1 MVGPNECLF
10 VCPKPCFLFM
20 AQPGLGGR
28 EGDSLGEWWVGA
40 VGREMGTVAL
50 GWVAGPVH
58 AATQS
63 KQASKES
70 RVEMWRCG
78 ISAAEFWGSHD
89 DHELWGRF
97 CFHPC
102 KVLFYFWFLD
112 WVHLVFSKEKW
123 F

>member
-1 MVGPNECLF
+1 MGGAVRVFKMCQMSACLF
-10 VCPKPCFLFM
+10 ALNLVFFFVGGTHCSYGT
-20 AQPGLGGR
+20 ARAGGR

-58 AATQS
+58 AAAQS

-89 DHELWGRF
+89 DMN
-97 CFHPC
+97 
-102 KVLFYFWFLD
+102 
-112 WVHLVFSKEKW
+112 
-123 F
+123 

>member
-1 MVGPNECLF
+1 MSACLF
-10 VCPKPCFLFM
+10 ALNLVFFLWHS
-20 AQPGLGGR
+20 QGWRGR

-58 AATQS
+58 AAAQS
-63 KQASKES
+63 KQANKES

-89 DHELWGRF
+89 DMN
-97 CFHPC
+97 
-102 KVLFYFWFLD
+102 
-112 WVHLVFSKEKW
+112 
-123 F
+123 